1 MGITFRPRKTISVF
15 PVTFLEENRV
25 GRLGNLLFNI
35 YLGYIQDKNLTLNS
49 ACPKMAIKTSGK
61 ALKTKVGRVSG
72 NIVVFFFASLL
83 PFKPIY
89 FQSFVICIN

>member
-61 ALKTKVGRVSG
+61 ALKTSG

-89 FQSFVICIN
+89 FQSVVICIN

>member
-1 MGITFRPRKTISVF
+1 
-15 PVTFLEENRV
+15 
-25 GRLGNLLFNI
+25 
-35 YLGYIQDKNLTLNS
+35 
-49 ACPKMAIKTSGK
+49 MAIKTSGK

-89 FQSFVICIN
+89 FQSVVICIN